1 MQTVTVCHTM
11 SLRNEGP
18 MEKYLTAKE
27 AADKLRV
34 SERTLIRWEKSGALK
49 PKRIGGVKRYKASEL
64 DK

>member
-1 MQTVTVCHTM
+1 
-11 SLRNEGP
+11 

-34 SERTLIRWEKSGALK
+34 SERTLIRWEKSGVLT
-49 PKRIGGVKRYKASEL
+49 PKRIGERGKKLYKASDL

>member
-1 MQTVTVCHTM
+1 M
-11 SLRNEGP
+11 SLRKEGH

>member
-1 MQTVTVCHTM
+1 M
-11 SLRNEGP
+11 SLRKEGP